1 MNMFTINTLVSRHVA
16 QYVYLHKY
24 AISNSDPHLTVYNCM
39 PHFRGFSDKQLL
51 HNETAVLL
59 VMVPL
64 LLLA

>member
-39 PHFRGFSDKQLL
+39 PHFRGIQW
-51 HNETAVLL
+51 
-59 VMVPL
+59 
-64 LLLA
+64 